1 VVRPSYIPARATR
14 PKVFYP
20 LPAGTGRKHGPIS
33 GAHVRGTGI
42 ISRAMDP
49 ETLTTH
55 DGRGAPPKDTP
66 ARATSGWPMTL
77 LSLVLFTVAVGAIY
91 HVCKDLDV
99 ARLMAQLS
107 ALSAGQILAAL
118 LLTAGSYA
126 IFTGYDWSGLRYI
139 GARIPYRTVALAAF
153 CGCAIANTVGANL
166 VSGGSVRYRI
176 YVPAGLSSLDV
187 ARITLFGMAAYG
199 LGNFVIAAAAV
210 LVYPELIANFTGLPA
225 TTLHAIGV
233 VGFVAFGAVVAATF
247 LRRAPLRLGRLEVP
261 LPSPGLAITQIVLTL
276 TDIVLAGACLYLL
289 LDSPEVPFLG
299 FLVVYTLATVAGMVS
314 HVPGGIGVFEG
325 ILLVT
330 FRSLILTESLAAAL
344 LVYRAIYNL
353 LPLAIATVLLMG
365 RETWERT
372 RVAGGRRPS

>member
-1 VVRPSYIPARATR
+1 
-14 PKVFYP
+14 
-20 LPAGTGRKHGPIS
+20 
-33 GAHVRGTGI
+33 
-42 ISRAMDP
+42 
-49 ETLTTH
+49 
-55 DGRGAPPKDTP
+55 
-66 ARATSGWPMTL
+66 MTL
-77 LSLVLFTVAVGAIY
+77 LSLILFSVAVGAIY
-91 HVCKDLDV
+91 HVCKDLELS
-99 ARLMAQLS
+99 RLGSELAMLS
-107 ALSAGQILAAL
+107 SGQILAAL

-139 GARIPYRTVALAAF
+139 GARVPYRTVALAAF
-153 CGCAIANTVGANL
+153 CGCAIANTVGVNL

-199 LGNFVIAAAAV
+199 LGNFVIAAAA
-210 LVYPELIANFTGLPA
+210 LVAYPELISGFTGLPA
-225 TTLHAIGV
+225 TSLHAIGI
-233 VGFVAFGAVVAATF
+233 GGLLAFAAVMAATF
-247 LRRAPLRLGRLEVP
+247 LRRAPVRLAGLSVQ
-261 LPSPGLAITQIVLTL
+261 LPSPGLALTQIVLTL

-289 LDSPEVPFLG
+289 LDSPEVPFLA

-330 FRSLILTESLAAAL
+330 FKGLIPTESLAAAL

-365 RETWERT
+365 REAWERA
-372 RVAGGRRPS
+372 RA

>member
-1 VVRPSYIPARATR
+1 
-14 PKVFYP
+14 
-20 LPAGTGRKHGPIS
+20 
-33 GAHVRGTGI
+33 
-42 ISRAMDP
+42 MDP

-55 DGRGAPPKDTP
+55 NGRGAPPEDTP
-66 ARATSGWPMTL
+66 ARATSRWFMTL

-99 ARLMAQLS
+99 ARLVAQLS

-118 LLTAGSYA
+118 LLTAGSYT

-210 LVYPELIANFTGLPA
+210 LVYPELIAGFTGLPA
-225 TTLHAIGV
+225 TTLHAIGI
-233 VGFVAFGAVVAATF
+233 VGLVAFGAVITATF
-247 LRRAPLRLGRLEVP
+247 LRRAPLGLGRLQVR

-276 TDIVLAGACLYLL
+276 TDIVLAGACLYVL
-289 LDSPEVPFLG
+289 LDSPRVPFLG

-314 HVPGGIGVFEG
+314 HIPGGIGVFEG

-330 FRSLILTESLAAAL
+330 FHSLIPTESLAAAL

-353 LPLAIATVLLMG
+353 LPLTIATVLLMG

-372 RVAGGRRPS
+372 RA

>member
-1 VVRPSYIPARATR
+1 
-14 PKVFYP
+14 
-20 LPAGTGRKHGPIS
+20 
-33 GAHVRGTGI
+33 
-42 ISRAMDP
+42 MDP
-49 ETLTTH
+49 ETVTTH
-55 DGRGAPPKDTP
+55 DGRGAPPEDTP
-66 ARATSGWPMTL
+66 ARATRGWLMTL

-99 ARLMAQLS
+99 ARLLAHLS
-107 ALSAGQILAAL
+107 ALSAGQILTAL

-153 CGCAIANTVGANL
+153 CGCAIANTVGVNL

-199 LGNFVIAAAAV
+199 LGNFVIAAAA
-210 LVYPELIANFTGLPA
+210 LFVYPELIAGFTGLPA
-225 TTLHAIGV
+225 ATLHAIGI
-233 VGFVAFGAVVAATF
+233 VGLAAFGAAIAATF
-247 LRRAPLRLGRLEVP
+247 VRHAPLRLGRLEVP
-261 LPSPGLAITQIVLTL
+261 LPTPGLAVAQIILTL

-289 LDSPEVPFLG
+289 LDSPGVPFLG

-330 FRSLILTESLAAAL
+330 FRGIIPTESLAAAL
-344 LVYRAIYNL
+344 LVYRVVYNL
-353 LPLAIATVLLMG
+353 LPLAIATGLLIG

-372 RVAGGRRPS
+372 RA

>member
-1 VVRPSYIPARATR
+1 
-14 PKVFYP
+14 
-20 LPAGTGRKHGPIS
+20 
-33 GAHVRGTGI
+33 
-42 ISRAMDP
+42 MDP
-49 ETLTTH
+49 ETLT
-55 DGRGAPPKDTP
+55 DGRGASPEDPP

-77 LSLVLFTVAVGAIY
+77 LSLVLFTVASGAIY

-99 ARLMAQLS
+99 ARLVAQLS

-199 LGNFVIAAAAV
+199 LGNFVIAALAV
-210 LVYPELIANFTGLPA
+210 IAYPELIAGFIGLPA
-225 TTLHAIGV
+225 TTLHTIGV
-233 VGFVAFGAVVAATF
+233 AGLVAFGAAIAATF
-247 LRRAPLRLGRLEVP
+247 LRRAPLRLARLRVQ
-261 LPSPGLAITQIVLTL
+261 LPTPGLAMTQIALTL
-276 TDIVLAGACLYLL
+276 TDIVLAGACLYVLVGA
-289 LDSPEVPFLG
+289 PEVPFLG

-330 FRSLILTESLAAAL
+330 FRSLIPTESLAAAL

-365 RETWERT
+365 REVMDRT
-372 RVAGGRRPS
+372 KPEAAGSR

>member
-1 VVRPSYIPARATR
+1 
-14 PKVFYP
+14 
-20 LPAGTGRKHGPIS
+20 
-33 GAHVRGTGI
+33 
-42 ISRAMDP
+42 M
-49 ETLTTH
+49 
-55 DGRGAPPKDTP
+55 
-66 ARATSGWPMTL
+66 
-77 LSLVLFTVAVGAIY
+77 AVGAIY

-99 ARLMAQLS
+99 ARLVAQLS

-118 LLTAGSYA
+118 LLTAGSYT

-139 GARIPYRTVALAAF
+139 GARIPDRTVALAAF

-176 YVPAGLSSLDV
+176 DGAGGPVQPRRRAHHALRHGGLR
-187 ARITLFGMAAYG
+187 ARQLRHRGGGGA
-199 LGNFVIAAAAV
+199 
-210 LVYPELIANFTGLPA
+210 VYPELIAGFTGLPA
-225 TTLHAIGV
+225 TTLHAIGI
-233 VGFVAFGAVVAATF
+233 VGLIAFGAAIAATF

-261 LPSPGLAITQIVLTL
+261 LPTPGLAITQILLTL

-325 ILLVT
+325 ILLLT
-330 FRSLILTESLAAAL
+330 FHSLIPTESLAAAL

-372 RVAGGRRPS
+372 RA

>member
-1 VVRPSYIPARATR
+1 
-14 PKVFYP
+14 
-20 LPAGTGRKHGPIS
+20 
-33 GAHVRGTGI
+33 
-42 ISRAMDP
+42 MDP

-55 DGRGAPPKDTP
+55 DGRGVPPEVTP

-99 ARLMAQLS
+99 PRLVAQLS
-107 ALSAGQILAAL
+107 ALSAGQILTAL
-118 LLTAGSYA
+118 LLTAGSYT

-199 LGNFVIAAAAV
+199 LGNFVIATVAV
-210 LVYPELIANFTGLPA
+210 LVYPELIAGFTGLLA
-225 TTLHAIGV
+225 TTLHTIGI
-233 VGFVAFGAVVAATF
+233 VGLVAFGAVITATF
-247 LRRAPLRLGRLEVP
+247 LRRAPLGLGRLQVR

-276 TDIVLAGACLYLL
+276 TDIVLAGACLYVL
-289 LDSPEVPFLG
+289 LDSPQVPFLG
-299 FLVVYTLATVAGMVS
+299 FLVVYTLGTMAGMVS

-325 ILLVT
+325 ILLLT
-330 FRSLILTESLAAAL
+330 FRSLIPPESLAAAL

-372 RVAGGRRPS
+372 RA